1 MAVVWPCWAMPDR
14 ASIPFVIIG
23 GGASGLAAA
32 ITAARLLKPR
42 RIGPVVVLERLDR
55 VGKKLLATGN
65 GRCNLTNT
73 DTGLERYH
81 GRDTRFAMGALK
93 RMDSESTIHFFR
105 ELGML
110 CRTEEDGRVF
120 PYSLQANTVLDT
132 LRQAATDLDVELRTG
147 FDVSTI
153 QPTQPLFIGN
163 NPLNVASGFDLF
175 SEKGEHLHATKVLVA
190 AGGCASP
197 ALGSNGSGFR
207 LLTELGHEWVEP
219 LPAIVQITTETTLTR
234 PLTGIKVQGRARL
247 YENQSEIATED
258 GEILFTEYGL
268 SGPPILNLARL
279 VSERIAKT
287 PMHIVLDLMPEY
299 DEPALSTLLAEFAGA
314 SSSLTVADCLNGL
327 LHKKLAQ
334 IVVRQALD
342 RSLTDLARTL
352 TREDRR
358 LLAAMVKNLPFKVT
372 GTRGFAFAQTTA
384 GGIATAGFRP
394 DTLESRTVPGLYA
407 AGEVLDIDGDC
418 GGFNLQWAWSSGC
431 LAGRKAAETLIR
443 EATDGGRH
451 ADMEKQFRSA
461 IKGRR
466 NDPDPGGPRSKRRP

>member
-1 MAVVWPCWAMPDR
+1 MADR
-14 ASIPFVIIG
+14 VSLPFVIVG

-42 RIGPVVVLERLDR
+42 GIGPVVVLERLDR

-105 ELGML
+105 EMGML
-110 CRTEEDGRVF
+110 CRAEEDGRVF

-132 LRQAATDLDVELRTG
+132 LRQAATDLAVELRTG
-147 FDVSTI
+147 FEVASI
-153 QPTQPLFIGN
+153 RPTQPLFIGN
-163 NPLNVASGFDLF
+163 NPLNEASGFDLVF
-175 SEKGEHLHATKVLVA
+175 ESGEQLHATKVLVA
-190 AGGCASP
+190 TGGCASP

-207 LLTELGHEWVEP
+207 LLADFGHELVTP
-219 LPAIVQITTETTLTR
+219 LPAIVQVTSETTLTR

-247 YENQSEIATED
+247 YENQSEIAAEA

-279 VSERIAKT
+279 ISERITKT
-287 PMHIVLDLMPEY
+287 PLHIVLDLMPEY
-299 DEPALSTLLAEFAGA
+299 NEPTLSTLLAEFTGA
-314 SSSLTVADCLNGL
+314 SSSLTIGDCLNGL
-327 LHKKLAQ
+327 LHKKVAQ
-334 IVVRQALD
+334 TVVRQALS
-342 RSLTDLARTL
+342 RSMTDLARTL
-352 TREDRR
+352 TKEDRR
-358 LLAAMVKNLPFKVT
+358 LVAAMVKNLPFKVT

-451 ADMEKQFRSA
+451 ADMEKQFHSA
-461 IKGRR
+461 IKDRQSR
-466 NDPDPGGPRSKRRP
+466 PDPGGPRSKSRL